1 MKIIKLLSLLTF
13 SGFLLT
19 TSADAQFGGIKV
31 KKPKVPKITTKST
44 PSASSASPA
53 STAINYFNENAERLQ
68 HCIDNNTWE
77 HEGDEYDYILK
88 RAKSSADKVKEKD
101 PISYKKIS
109 KRYDT
114 YQAHWDN
121 NQDVYAVYK
130 AQNVIKQFEGYAE
143 NLQYCIDNKVWQDA
157 NKNKYSSNLSSA
169 SNRVEELKKKIPND
183 VAQYEERLATYQ
195 KHWDTYQKELADA
208 KEAAEKA
215 EAAKVEAF
223 LTGPVKDDGITSDL
237 HKKYVNKIVFSN
249 EKINLDN
256 PEESKIKTEVGISK
270 PIFMRMYI
278 DKSMGNYYRQY
289 AREKRDGKEKDHW
302 EYFYYSSKRGEKV
315 DGVETREYTASS
327 QEAKLL
333 YKVFINGKEYDTWRK
348 EYASYNRNTEV
359 VDNWTSW
366 WTEIIPVKEERYYDV
381 SDPVDFFGEYFAYA
395 NPGTHKIKVEMWL
408 THHDNTSE
416 ILDKLAEGE
425 VTVKFTEAEQK
436 AYRKTRGRLMLK
448 AGMTDSSLE
457 SKMRAMLMKEHP
469 DVKIKRTVI
478 VSKTWKIHKNDFDLP
493 TKKMLWTDFAVTK
506 DGECRIIT
514 AGFRRD
520 YAGGGTYEAMYMS
533 TSTDFEE
540 SERIHCDDIFV
551 KP

>member
-1 MKIIKLLSLLTF
+1 MKITKLFFLLTF
-13 SGFLLT
+13 SCFLLT

-31 KKPKVPKITTKST
+31 KKPKVPKVKATN
-44 PSASSASPA
+44 PSSASPA
-53 STAINYFNENAERLQ
+53 ASAINNF
-68 HCIDNNTWE
+68 
-77 HEGDEYDYILK
+77 
-88 RAKSSADKVKEKD
+88 
-101 PISYKKIS
+101 
-109 KRYDT
+109 KRYGES
-114 YQAHWDN
+114 
-121 NQDVYAVYK
+121 
-130 AQNVIKQFEGYAE
+130 I
-143 NLQYCIDNKVWQDA
+143 QYCIDNKVWADQNSNEYKSSLDRAKKALDEIKGKDPISYKAQSKKYETYQAYWDNNQDA
-157 NKNKYSSNLSSA
+157 YARYQAASTIKSFENRAEKLQYCLDNKVWADQNSNKYSNLLSYMEKDLEKL
-169 SNRVEELKKKIPND
+169 RKKIPND
-183 VAQYEERLATYQ
+183 IAAYDKRYKDYQ
-195 KHWDTYQKELADA
+195 KPWNDYVAANKAA

-215 EAAKVEAF
+215 EAAKVQEF

-237 HKKYVNKIVFSN
+237 HKKYLNKIVFSN

-256 PEESKIKTEVGISK
+256 PNESKIKTEVGISK

-289 AREKRDGKEKDHW
+289 AREKRDGKEQDHW
-302 EYFYYSSKRGEKV
+302 EYFYYSSTRGEEV
-315 DGVETREYTASS
+315 DGAQTRNYKASS
-327 QEAKLL
+327 QEARLV
-333 YKVFINGKEYDTWRK
+333 YKVFINGKEYDTWHK
-348 EYASYNRNTEV
+348 GYASHNRNSEV

-366 WTEIIPVKEERYYDV
+366 WTEIIPVEEDRYYKV

-408 THHDNTSE
+408 THHDNSSDM
-416 ILDKLAEGE
+416 LDKLAEGE
-425 VTVKFTEAEQK
+425 VTVKFNETEQK
-436 AYRKTRGRLMLK
+436 AYRKARGRLMPK
-448 AGMTDSSLE
+448 AGMTDSGLE

-478 VSKTWKIHKNDFDLP
+478 VNKTWKIHKNDFDLP

-533 TSTDFEE
+533 TSTDFDE